1 MRKPAGV
8 ARVDAAGLLEHTQR
22 PRPLAVLIQCVGEV
36 VQYESVRCAP
46 PVLVVA
52 GNVEGADRRKSLHT
66 DSACE
71 ECSDWVARR
80 KTSVIALAAIF
91 VWLFSFALFYTLYNK
106 MSPDQA
112 FYYAVQSGLSIG
124 FGALSEEWR
133 GGQAKRNATGVW
145 TNAPVKGFTN
155 GTQWHWSGLPPQH
168 PYFSW
173 MGDWTHAAATG
184 NNPFRL
190 SHLERAVGNATDCI
204 INPLDGMSAA
214 EYDVSKVNEW
224 MNDCITN
231 NNTS

>member
-1 MRKPAGV
+1 
-8 ARVDAAGLLEHTQR
+8 
-22 PRPLAVLIQCVGEV
+22 V
-36 VQYESVRCAP
+36 V
-46 PVLVVA
+46 
-52 GNVEGADRRKSLHT
+52 
-66 DSACE
+66 
-71 ECSDWVARR
+71 RR

-173 MGDWTHAAATG
+173 MGDWTHVEMGGTGGTGGTGGGAASAATG

-214 EYDVSKVNEW
+214 EYDVSKVNE
-224 MNDCITN
+224 
-231 NNTS
+231 